1 MGALR
6 SVPIDE
12 IVRSGN
18 IRDIDVLRLRTVIHS
33 DGLVSDDEAEAL
45 LLINAVCSAQD
56 PRWSE
61 LFIEG
66 ITDYLVYQSEPEGY
80 VTAEGAKWLLD
91 NVAPE
96 GAITHKNE
104 LDLIINIL
112 DKARW
117 SPVSLACFALGEIR
131 RAVVDG
137 VGPLRCGDVPD
148 KGWISDEEVEQVRK
162 ILYAF
167 GGDGNVAV
175 TRAEADVLFDINDAI
190 IDPQACPLW
199 TDLFVK
205 AVANVVMAVSGQAVP
220 PRDEALRHVAWFKQR
235 GDLSPRSLF
244 AAMVTASLD
253 AVWNAYRDQSPEER
267 ALARL
272 EQQRI
277 EIITNE
283 EITQAEAAWLS
294 ARLARD
300 GRLGPSEAALIAYLN
315 RESPNIHPDLQ
326 ATVERLARAA

>member
-1 MGALR
+1 MSALR

-33 DGLVSDDEAEAL
+33 DGIVSDEEAEAL
-45 LLINAVCSAQD
+45 LQINSVCSAQD

-66 ITDYLVYQSEPEGY
+66 ITDYLVNQAEPEGY
-80 VTAEGAKWLLD
+80 VTTEGAQWLLAQI
-91 NVAPE
+91 APA
-96 GAITHKNE
+96 GAITRKNE
-104 LDLIINIL
+104 LDLIINVL
-112 DKARW
+112 DKARG
-117 SPVSLACFALGEIR
+117 SPVSLTCFALGEIR

-148 KGWISDEEVEQVRK
+148 KGWISDEEVEQVRR

-167 GGDGNVAV
+167 GSEGGVAV
-175 TRAEADVLFDINDAI
+175 TRPEADVLFDINDAI
-190 IDPQACPLW
+190 VNPQACPLW

-220 PRDEALRHVAWFKQR
+220 PREEALRSDAWLNER
-235 GDLSPRSLF
+235 GNLSPRSLLS
-244 AAMVTASLD
+244 AMVTSSLD
-253 AVWNAYRDQSPEER
+253 SIWSVYRDQSPEER

-283 EITQAEAAWLS
+283 VITQAEAGWLS
-294 ARLARD
+294 ERLSRD
-300 GRLGPSEAALIAYLN
+300 GRLGPSEAALISYLN

-326 ATVERLARAA
+326 ATVDRLTRAA